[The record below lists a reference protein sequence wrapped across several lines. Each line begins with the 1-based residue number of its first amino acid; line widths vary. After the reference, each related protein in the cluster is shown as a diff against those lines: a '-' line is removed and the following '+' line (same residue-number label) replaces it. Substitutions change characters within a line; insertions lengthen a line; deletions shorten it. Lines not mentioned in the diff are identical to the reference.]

1 MPFTRPDIM
10 LRTLALCV
18 ASALGAQQAIPV
30 RQLSPIEAT
39 SRDTVTFL
47 YGVRELSDGGLVA
60 NDAGSRRLILFDR
73 SLTTSRII
81 ADSVSGSPSP
91 YGKRPAGII
100 PYLGDTT
107 LLVDVAAR
115 AFVVF
120 DKHGEV
126 TGVMSPPRANDV
138 TTMASPSLGAPRL
151 DPKGRL
157 IYRSVLPMAFKPPEP
172 GKPFTM
178 PAMADSAPILRADF
192 DTRRADTLAW
202 VRVPKITVA
211 SSSVDGGAGEVF
223 RPLFNPLASI
233 DDWAMLPDGSVA
245 ILRGRDYHIDWINAD
260 GSRVSSPKMPFDW
273 KRLTDD
279 DKVAF
284 IDSSKK
290 TLAKQM
296 ASGGIGILP
305 SAASDIHGGNGAA
318 AMAGH
323 SLTILRVEAPDGG
336 PAPKSSAGAPGPTVS
351 GIELVPPSELP
362 DYVPP
367 VLRSGAMLSDPDGNV
382 WVLPSTSAQSGSGLL
397 YDVIDRKGEV
407 FQRVRIPAGRALEG
421 FGTGGVVYLTHRDGT
436 GQHLERARIQ

>member
-1 MPFTRPDIM
+1 M
-10 LRTLALCV
+10 LSTNSHCALALLL
-18 ASALGAQQAIPV
+18 ATSLGLGAQQPIPV
-30 RQLSPIEAT
+30 RQLGPVEAT
-39 SRDTVTFL
+39 TKDTVTFL
-47 YGVRELSDGGLVA
+47 YGVRELSDGGLFA

-73 SLTTSRII
+73 SLTTSKVV
-81 ADSVSGSPSP
+81 ADSVSGSSSP

-100 PYLGDTT
+100 PYSGDTT

-115 AFVVF
+115 AFVVL
-120 DKHGEV
+120 DRNGNV

-138 TTMASPSLGAPRL
+138 SNMVSPSFGAARL

-157 IYRSVLPMAFKPPEP
+157 IYRSMLPIAFRPPEP
-172 GKPFTM
+172 GKPFVLPTM
-178 PAMADSAPILRADF
+178 PDSAPILRADF

-202 VRVPKITVA
+202 VHVPKITVA
-211 SSSVDGGAGEVF
+211 TTTVEGGAGETF

-273 KRLTDD
+273 KHLSDD
-279 DKVAF
+279 DKVAL

-296 ASGGIGILP
+296 ANSGIGISNP
-305 SAASDIHGGNGAA
+305 VNDMHGGPPAGAAS
-318 AMAGH
+318 H
-323 SLTILRVEAPDGG
+323 SLTILRVDGTDGG
-336 PAPKSSAGAPGPTVS
+336 PAPKSNAAVGQPTIAS
-351 GIELVPPSELP
+351 IELVPPSELP

-367 VLRSGAMLSDPDGNV
+367 VLRSGTMLADVEGNV
-382 WVLPSTSAQSGSGLL
+382 WVLPSTSTQSTGGLL
-397 YDVIDRKGEV
+397 YDVINRKGEV

-421 FGTGGVVYLTHRDGT
+421 FGAGGVVYLTYRDAS
-436 GQHLERARIQ
+436 GQHVERARIK